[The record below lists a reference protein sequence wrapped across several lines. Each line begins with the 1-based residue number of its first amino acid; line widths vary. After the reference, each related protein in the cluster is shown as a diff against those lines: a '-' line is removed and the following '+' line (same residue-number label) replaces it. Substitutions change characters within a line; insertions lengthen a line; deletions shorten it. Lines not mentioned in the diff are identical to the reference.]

1 VPAAAERQRIV
12 PEIVQTSAMDCGP
25 ASLKAVL
32 EGFGISASYG
42 RLREVCQTEVDGT
55 SIDTIEEVAG
65 QLGLQAEQVM
75 IPQDHLLLPEAKALP
90 ALIVVA
96 LPNGMTHFVVLW
108 SYWRGWVQVMDP
120 ACGRRWMRRE
130 SFFRD
135 LYIHTFPVSAADWR
149 EWAGSDDFIAPLRV
163 RMQALGLSQEVT
175 TRLIDQALAV
185 AEWRSI
191 ARLDATTR
199 MVASLVKTGSVRR
212 GSEASRLV
220 QRFAEAVDEDEEQV
234 PVSFW
239 SVQVPGA
246 VDGEAPLPTEGDQE
260 MLNLHG
266 AVLIRF
272 LGRKAPAAATEEVES
287 EDLLSPELAA
297 VLSETPA
304 RPGKELL
311 RMLREDGVLAPLLV
325 TAGLIISAVVILAE
339 VLLFRGMLDIS
350 HFLGFGHQ
358 RLAAMVAVLI
368 LLAGSTLLELPIM
381 STVFGYARRLET
393 RLRIAFLEK
402 IPRMT
407 DRYFH
412 SRLQSDMAERAHSVH
427 MLRLL
432 PLFGTML
439 IRAVCML
446 VATTAG
452 IIWLDP
458 QSAPIAVAV
467 VTISVALPLLAQ
479 RFMIERDLRFRTHNG
494 ALTRFYLDG
503 LLGLTAIRSH
513 TAEPGVER
521 EHEALLVEWWR
532 AGVGLVRV
540 STAVEG
546 VVALSGFA
554 LAAWLL
560 IDHIGRAGETS
571 MVLLLVYWV
580 LTLPE
585 LGQQI
590 AMVIFQY
597 PTLRNVTLR
606 LFEPLGAP
614 DEAVPAPTVNQ
625 ASQSLAAVSI
635 KIDGVTVR
643 AGGHTILED
652 IDLELAPGEQ
662 IAVVGPSGAGKSSL
676 VGLLLGLHRPALGA
690 VTVDQELLTGEAL
703 QQLRRATA
711 WIDPAVQL
719 WNRTFIENLRYG
731 AGEKS
736 AISLSTVLR
745 EADLFQVLERL
756 PDGLQTVVGEGG
768 GFVSGGEGQRLRLGR
783 AMIRPGVRLVILD
796 EPFRGLDRRLR
807 RQMLASARELWRQA
821 TLICVT
827 HDVGETVGFQRVV
840 VIDEGRVVEDDAPQA
855 LRRRPDGFYARLLA
869 AERQV
874 HEQLWESPEWRQ
886 LILEDGRVEER
897 LAGAR
902 LHHGLR
908 HGEEPRS

>member
-1 VPAAAERQRIV
+1 
-12 PEIVQTSAMDCGP
+12 MDCGP
-25 ASLKAVL
+25 ASLKAIL

-65 QLGLQAEQVM
+65 QLGMQAEQVM
-75 IPQDHLLLPEAKALP
+75 LPQDHLLLPEARALP

-120 ACGRRWMRRE
+120 ACGRRWMRKE

-135 LYIHTFPVSAADWR
+135 LYIHTFPVVAADWR
-149 EWAGSDDFIAPLRV
+149 EWAASDDFIAPLRM
-163 RMQALGLSQEVT
+163 RLQALGASREVE
-175 TRLIDQALAV
+175 RKLIDKALAA
-185 AEWRSI
+185 AEWRPL
-191 ARLDATTR
+191 ARLDAATR
-199 MVASLVKTGSVRR
+199 MVASLIESGSVQR

-220 QRFAEAVDEDEEQV
+220 QRFAEPVGQGEEEQV
-234 PVSFW
+234 PASFW

-246 VDGEAPLPTEGDQE
+246 TDDEAPLLTDDSDQE
-260 MLNLHG
+260 KLNLHG

-272 LGRKAPAAATEEVES
+272 LGRKAPAAGEAVES
-287 EDLLSPELAA
+287 ADLLSPELAA
-297 VLSETPA
+297 VLEEKPA
-304 RPGKELL
+304 RPGRELL
-311 RMLREDGVLAPLLV
+311 HMLREDGVLAPLLV
-325 TAGLIISAVVILAE
+325 TAGLIISAITILAE

-358 RLAAMVAVLI
+358 RLAAMVAVLV

-381 STVFGYARRLET
+381 STVFGYARRLEA
-393 RLRIAFLEK
+393 RLRIAFLKK
-402 IPRMT
+402 IPRLT

-458 QSAPIAVAV
+458 RSAPIALIVVAV
-467 VTISVALPLLAQ
+467 SVTLPLLAQ
-479 RFMIERDLRFRTHNG
+479 KFMIERDLRFRTHNG
-494 ALTRFYLDG
+494 ALTRFYLDA

-521 EHEALLVEWWR
+521 EHEGLLVEWWR
-532 AGVGLVRV
+532 AGVSLVRV
-540 STAVEG
+540 STVVEG
-546 VVALSGFA
+546 IVTLSSFV

-571 MVLLLVYWV
+571 MVLLLVYWI

-590 AMVIFQY
+590 AMVVFQY

-614 DEAVPAPTVNQ
+614 DEARPATSESVGAAPE
-625 ASQSLAAVSI
+625 SLTGFNI
-635 KIDGVTVR
+635 EIDGVTVR
-643 AGGHTILED
+643 ASGHTILQD
-652 IDLELAPGEQ
+652 VTLELAPGEQ
-662 IAVVGPSGAGKSSL
+662 IAMVGPSGAGKSSL
-676 VGLLLGLHRPALGA
+676 VGLLLGMHRPATGT

-703 QQLRRATA
+703 QRLRRATA

-719 WNRTFIENLRYG
+719 WNQTFIENLRYG
-731 AGEKS
+731 AGEES
-736 AISLSTVLR
+736 AVPLSTALK

-756 PDGLQTVVGEGG
+756 PEGLQTVIGEGG

-783 AMIRPGVRLVILD
+783 AMVRPGVRLVILD

-821 TLICVT
+821 TLICIT
-827 HDVGETVGFQRVV
+827 HDVGETVDFDRVLV
-840 VIDEGRVVEDDAPQA
+840 VDDGRVVEDDAPA
-855 LRRRPDGFYARLLA
+855 TLRQRPESFYARLLA

-886 LILEDGRVEER
+886 LILDDGRVEER
-897 LAGAR
+897 QIEG
-902 LHHGLR
+902 
-908 HGEEPRS
+908 PRS